1 MEGDSADYTKI
12 HFPFSSVTT
21 GSPSSSCEIII
32 LQNKSHSEFLR
43 VCMAYLRPL
52 LGIKNFIK
60 TLNENTSLFFTQ
72 CIACYRPLTML
83 KKNPYWRV
91 IHFYVYYVHMRL
103 ASLMYVVNLEM
114 DNSPKWVLFVI
125 VSGQITSNALWK

>member
-72 CIACYRPLTML
+72 YIARNRPLTML
-83 KKNPYWRV
+83 KEEP
-91 IHFYVYYVHMRL
+91 IL
-103 ASLMYVVNLEM
+103 ASYPFLRLLRTYETGLSYVRGKPRN
-114 DNSPKWVLFVI
+114 
-125 VSGQITSNALWK
+125 G

>member
-1 MEGDSADYTKI
+1 MVDPLLLRFIRSYPFLSPLPPSSCRWHQFLYSKLCSCTRVEGDSADYTKI

-83 KKNPYWRV
+83 KKNPY
-91 IHFYVYYVHMRL
+91 
-103 ASLMYVVNLEM
+103 
-114 DNSPKWVLFVI
+114 
-125 VSGQITSNALWK
+125 